1 MKEKVRLI
9 SYASLYSFS
18 FVIAY
23 IYFLNFHQEYYGFEI
38 NVITDYYIIFTFL
51 ISLIPIYFYNGYKNI
66 SSGISIFIYILLY
79 VPTIFTFYFSLKS
92 ENHQE
97 IYVNLIF
104 CFSMCLFFLVDK
116 INLKPISIKQTIL
129 PIHVLVFT
137 LLLTLYVLFIYRN
150 NLRIVS
156 FEDVY
161 DLRRENDVYGKS
173 IVEIYLTAWLYNV
186 MLPLCLTFG
195 IILKN
200 KISFIIGMVGC
211 FVMYI
216 STGSKAALLLP
227 IIYIGIYF
235 LIRNNYK
242 QIFKNSLKY
251 LSLIILLLT
260 QIEFSFFTSIL
271 LSRTIGNGGLMTYK
285 YFDFFSNNPN
295 THFSHINIINKITN
309 NYPYKDSM
317 VGQVVGREYWG
328 STMNAN
334 ANFWAT
340 DGLASLGLYGVPII
354 SIIFCFFLIFLNSI
368 TRKQNQLFLLLCCL
382 PFILNIT
389 NTSFFSS
396 LLTGG
401 GFLIVIFFMTQKTKY
416 KLT

>member
-1 MKEKVRLI
+1 MKENATLFF
-9 SYASLYSFS
+9 YASLYSFS

-23 IYFLNFHQEYYGFEI
+23 IYFLNFHQEYYGFVI
-38 NVITDYYIIFTFL
+38 NRIMDYRIIYTFM
-51 ISLIPIYFYNGYKNI
+51 ISLIPLYFYNGYKSI
-66 SSGISIFIYILLY
+66 SSGIAIFIYILLY
-79 VPTIFTFYFSLKS
+79 VPSIFTFYFSLKS
-92 ENHQE
+92 DNYQE
-97 IYVNLIF
+97 IYINVVF
-104 CFSMCLFFLVDK
+104 CFSMSLFFLVDK
-116 INLKPISIKQTIL
+116 INLKTFRVKETIQ
-129 PIHVLVFT
+129 PIHVLLMT
-137 LLLTLYVLFIYRN
+137 SCLTLYVLFIYRN
-150 NLRIVS
+150 NLRIVG

-195 IILKN
+195 IMLQK

-216 STGSKAALLLP
+216 STGSKASLLLP

-251 LSLIILLLT
+251 LSLLILLLT
-260 QIEFSFFTSIL
+260 QIEFSFFSSLL
-271 LSRTIGNGGLMTYK
+271 LSRTIGNGGLLTYK
-285 YFDFFSNNPN
+285 YFDFFSTNPN
-295 THFSHINIINKITN
+295 TYFSHINIINKITN
-309 NYPYKDSM
+309 NYPYEDSM

-328 STMNAN
+328 PTMNAN

-368 TRKQNQLFLLLCCL
+368 TRKQNQLFILLCCL

-401 GFLIVIFFMTQKTKY
+401 GFLIVIFFMTQNTKDQ
-416 KLT
+416 LT